1 MKNVIKCLNQLNYR
15 STETLAILGWVHQ
28 IACLTCLRANVSCVL
43 AFQHALLAYMPTCL
57 TCLRPP
63 CLACLRVHVPTCL
76 TCLCAT
82 CLAWLRAQV
91 PTYLAYSRAHVP
103 TCLLCPRINVSCV
116 VTCHNVPCVPTCLCV
131 NSSNKNKFLMTCF
144 P

>member
-1 MKNVIKCLNQLNYR
+1 MSPLNCVPYLLTCQRVLR
-15 STETLAILGWVHQ
+15 ARVP
-28 IACLTCLRANVSCVL
+28 ACLACLHANVL
-43 AFQHALLAYMPTCL
+43 P
-57 TCLRPP
+57 CLRPS

-82 CLAWLRAQV
+82 CLAWVRAQV

-103 TCLLCPRINVSCV
+103 TCLLCPRINVFCV
-116 VTCHNVPCVPTCLCV
+116 VTCHNVPCVPTCLCI
-131 NSSNKNKFLMTCF
+131 NSSNKNTFLMTCF

>member
-1 MKNVIKCLNQLNYR
+1 MPTLLTVSNNISMKNVIKCLNQLNYR

-76 TCLCAT
+76 T
-82 CLAWLRAQV
+82 
-91 PTYLAYSRAHVP
+91 LAYSRAHVP